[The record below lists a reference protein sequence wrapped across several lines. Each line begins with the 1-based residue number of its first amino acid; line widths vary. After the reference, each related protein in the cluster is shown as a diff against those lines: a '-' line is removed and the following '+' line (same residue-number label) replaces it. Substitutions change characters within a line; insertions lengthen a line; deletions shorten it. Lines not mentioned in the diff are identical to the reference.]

1 MVEARSTKHND
12 KSARSTNMVNQFVV
26 QRPATGTPGG
36 RHRRIDTSHLAGYIC
51 DTHTSVRNR
60 RRVTDRLSEQ
70 LTSLRFTPGLSY
82 VSIIQVDQLVKEF
95 QRPKRFDGPLGG
107 LRTLF
112 TRQFESKR
120 AVNEVSFSIDEG
132 ELVGYLGSNGA
143 GKSTTIKMLSG
154 ILVPTSG
161 KVEVAGMVPWKD
173 REQNALHIGVVFGQ
187 RTQLWWDLPLSD
199 SLKLIGKLYRVE
211 PDRYSRNLE
220 RMVDLLDLTPFM
232 DTPVRQLSLGQRMRG
247 DLAAAMLYEPR
258 ILYLDEPTVG
268 LDVVAKER
276 TRQFV
281 EQINR
286 ESGTTIILTTHDLA
300 DVERLCKRI
309 IFIDK
314 GAVLYDGTVAELKHR
329 YAPYRMLDVTLVP
342 VDSIDH
348 VPQPIV
354 LDIPGVEL
362 VEQDSTHLLLRFD
375 PERIAV
381 TDLIGAVI
389 DRHAVSD
396 ISIIEPDLEGVVRE
410 IAEEGE
416 LRR

>member
-1 MVEARSTKHND
+1 MSFHSIPGQTDWKLFDRVRGARYIHPISVAERFRDRH
-12 KSARSTNMVNQFVV
+12 RSV
-26 QRPATGTPGG
+26 PPSTPG
-36 RHRRIDTSHLAGYIC
+36 
-51 DTHTSVRNR
+51 
-60 RRVTDRLSEQ
+60 
-70 LTSLRFTPGLSY
+70 SLFVP
-82 VSIIQVDQLVKEF
+82 IIEVEDLVKEF
-95 QRPKRFDGPLGG
+95 RRPKRFEGPLGG

-112 TRQFESKR
+112 TRQFESRR
-120 AVNEVSFSIDEG
+120 AVNGVSFSIEEG

-161 KVEVAGMVPWKD
+161 RLEVAGTVPWKD
-173 REQNALHIGVVFGQ
+173 REANALRIGVVFGQ

-199 SLKLIGKLYRVE
+199 SLKLIGKLYRVD
-211 PDRYSRNLE
+211 PDRYKRNLTK
-220 RMVDLLDLTPFM
+220 MVELLDLDPFM
-232 DTPVRQLSLGQRMRG
+232 QTPVRQLSLGQRMRG

-281 EQINR
+281 EQVNR

-314 GAVLYDGTVAELKHR
+314 GTVLYDGSVAELKHR
-329 YAPYRMLDVTLVP
+329 YAPYRMLNVTLIP
-342 VDSIDH
+342 DDESTSAILDH
-348 VPQPIV
+348 P
-354 LDIPGVEL
+354 LDIPGVTTI
-362 VEQDSTHLLLRFD
+362 EQDSTHLLLRFD
-375 PERIAV
+375 PAQIAA
-381 TDLIGAVI
+381 TNLISAVI
-389 DRHAVSD
+389 GRHPVSD

-410 IAEEGE
+410 IAEDGE
-416 LRR
+416 MRR

>member
-1 MVEARSTKHND
+1 MPIIE
-12 KSARSTNMVNQFVV
+12 VN
-26 QRPATGTPGG
+26 
-36 RHRRIDTSHLAGYIC
+36 H
-51 DTHTSVRNR
+51 
-60 RRVTDRLSEQ
+60 
-70 LTSLRFTPGLSY
+70 
-82 VSIIQVDQLVKEF
+82 LVKEF
-95 QRPKRFDGPLGG
+95 QRPKRFEGPLGG

-112 TRQFESKR
+112 TRQFDTKR
-120 AVNEVSFSIDEG
+120 AVNDVSFSIDEG

-161 KVEVAGMVPWKD
+161 QLEVAGRVPWRD
-173 REQNALHIGVVFGQ
+173 RERNALRIGVVFGQ

-199 SLKLIGKLYRVE
+199 SLKLIGKLYRVD
-211 PDRYSRNLE
+211 PARYKRNLTK
-220 RMVDLLDLTPFM
+220 MIDLLDLDPFM
-232 DTPVRQLSLGQRMRG
+232 QTPVRQLSLGQRMRG

-276 TRQFV
+276 TRLFV

-309 IFIDK
+309 VFIDK
-314 GAVLYDGTVAELKHR
+314 GKVLYDGSVAELKHR
-329 YAPYRMLDVTLVP
+329 YAPYRMLNVTLVP
-342 VDSIDH
+342 DDTTESASQNHDH
-348 VPQPIV
+348 PI
-354 LDIPGVEL
+354 DIPGVSTI
-362 VEQDSTHLLLRFD
+362 EQDSTHLLLRFD
-375 PERIAV
+375 PAQIAV
-381 TDLIGAVI
+381 TDLISAVI
-389 DRHAVSD
+389 ARHPVSD